1 MPKTKGKHMQN
12 TAQKQQKL
20 IAFQAVLFSILF
32 SIVVVVSAVV
42 YSKTTLFDEE
52 KDAKKVKKI
61 DENKIFEEM
70 YKEYKN

>member
-1 MPKTKGKHMQN
+1 MQN